1 MKFKDKIGKSAM
13 SLIVLMTLHF
23 SCFSQLNLVTN
34 PGFEIYD
41 TCPFYASNPI
51 LSGGNSICKATP
63 WFQPNLPNETQST
76 FGCGGSSSDFYH
88 NCAGYI
94 PVVWS
99 GFDYQFP
106 HNGEGFCGI
115 NLGGP
120 PPPNE
125 GREYI
130 EIMLAN
136 TLISNKKY
144 CVSWSSNLSSV
155 SKFGSNKAGAYFSKD
170 TVFQIGFD
178 YNRIPVIPQVENMAI
193 IMDTQNWVPFHQ
205 IFTADGG
212 ERFMTVGNFRENSMI
227 ETQILYPNNTWSY
240 YYFDDFGVYELPEIS
255 AGLGGEIDT
264 LGENVSLQASCEGC
278 WNDLVY
284 RWWPSAGL
292 SDTTILN
299 PIATPE
305 VTTTY
310 YFGLID
316 TSETVP
322 CIVDLVDSVTV
333 FVTIPQDTVTP
344 PPTNFS
350 WLVYPSPT
358 NGNVTVQFSALNN
371 DSQLL
376 IIDARGRLVRK
387 IFVPKNTESFPLDI
401 SALASGEYFLQV
413 ENLGLKHRRKIVKF

>member
-1 MKFKDKIGKSAM
+1 M
-13 SLIVLMTLHF
+13 
-23 SCFSQLNLVTN
+23 LNLKNLKQTVLLLILLVVLDFSGFAQPINLVPN

-41 TCPFYASNPI
+41 TCPQDLFNPPY
-51 LSGGNSICKATP
+51 SGIDQICKAVP
-63 WFQPNLPNETQST
+63 WFQPYQPNNNWSS
-76 FGCGGSSSDFYH
+76 GCGGSSSDFFH
-88 NCAGYI
+88 SCSGQI
-94 PVVWS
+94 PYLLNI
-99 GFDYQFP
+99 DYQASNTG
-106 HNGEGFCGI
+106 NGFSGI
-115 NLGGP
+115 VTFDAIDSTNLY
-120 PPPNE
+120 
-125 GREYI
+125 REYF
-130 EIMLAN
+130 EIKLN
-136 TLISNKKY
+136 KSLSNKNY
-144 CVSWSSNLSSV
+144 CTTWFTNLSSN
-155 SKFGSNKAGAYFSKD
+155 SKCGSNRVGAFFSKD
-170 TVFQIGFD
+170 TTFQFGQWQI
-178 YNRIPVIPQVENMAI
+178 IPVFPQIENLEI
-193 IMDTQNWVPFHQ
+193 VNDTLNWIPFHQ
-205 IFTADGG
+205 TFKAEGG
-212 ERFMTVGNFRENSMI
+212 ERYMTIGNFRVSSYV
-227 ETQILYPNNTWSY
+227 ETGQIIDVSNRYTY

-264 LGENVSLQASCEGC
+264 LGENVPLQANCEGC

-344 PPTNFS
+344 PPTSFS

-358 NGNVTVQFSALNN
+358 SGNLTVQFSGLSS

-376 IIDARGRLVRK
+376 VIDARGRLVRK
-387 IFVPKNTESFPLDI
+387 IAVPKNTESLPLDI
-401 SALASGEYFLQV
+401 SALAAGEYFLQV
-413 ENLGLKHRRKIVKF
+413 ENEGLKEKRKIVKF

>member
-1 MKFKDKIGKSAM
+1 MTIG
-13 SLIVLMTLHF
+13 
-23 SCFSQLNLVTN
+23 CFEDITWDDFFCS
-34 PGFEIYD
+34 
-41 TCPFYASNPI
+41 
-51 LSGGNSICKATP
+51 
-63 WFQPNLPNETQST
+63 ETM
-76 FGCGGSSSDFYH
+76 GCG
-88 NCAGYI
+88 
-94 PVVWS
+94 
-99 GFDYQFP
+99 
-106 HNGEGFCGI
+106 
-115 NLGGP
+115 
-120 PPPNE
+120 
-125 GREYI
+125 
-130 EIMLAN
+130 N
-136 TLISNKKY
+136 T
-144 CVSWSSNLSSV
+144 
-155 SKFGSNKAGAYFSKD
+155 
-170 TVFQIGFD
+170 
-178 YNRIPVIPQVENMAI
+178 
-193 IMDTQNWVPFHQ
+193 
-205 IFTADGG
+205 
-212 ERFMTVGNFRENSMI
+212 
-227 ETQILYPNNTWSY
+227 Y

-264 LGENVSLQASCEGC
+264 LGENVGLQANCEGY

-344 PPTNFS
+344 PTTNFS

-358 NGNVTVQFSALNN
+358 SGILTIQFSALEF

-387 IFVPKNTESFPLDI
+387 ITVPKNTESLPLDL
-401 SALASGEYFLQV
+401 SQLAAGEYFLQV
-413 ENLGLKHRRKIVKF
+413 ENEVLKEKQKITKY

>member
-1 MKFKDKIGKSAM
+1 
-13 SLIVLMTLHF
+13 LIK
-23 SCFSQLNLVTN
+23 QPINLVPN
-34 PGFEIYD
+34 PSFEIFD
-41 TCPFYASNPI
+41 NCPIYSESPI
-51 LSGGNSICKATP
+51 YSGAEAICRAVP
-63 WFQPNLPNETQST
+63 WFQPHMPNETPSI
-76 FGCGGSSSDFYH
+76 FGCGGSSSDFFH
-88 NCAGYI
+88 ICVGQI

-106 HNGEGFCGI
+106 
-115 NLGGP
+115 NLGGGFSGIALFDP
-120 PPPNE
+120 YVPNQT
-125 GREYI
+125 REYI
-130 EIMLAN
+130 EVPLKSF
-136 TLISNKKY
+136 LKKKKY
-144 CVSWSSNLSSV
+144 CVLWYANLSGISGIGANRV
-155 SKFGSNKAGAYFSKD
+155 GAYFSKD
-170 TVFQIGFD
+170 SVFQYGHWQQ
-178 YNRIPVIPQVENMAI
+178 IPAIPQIENLAI
-193 IMDTQNWVPFHQ
+193 VTDTQNWVPFHQ
-205 IFTADGG
+205 SFYAQGG
-212 ERFMTVGNFRENSMI
+212 ERFMTISNFREGDLI
-227 ETQILYPNNTWSY
+227 ESIIVDTTLLWPY

-264 LGENVSLQASCEGC
+264 LGENIPLQANCEGC

-284 RWWPSAGL
+284 RWWLSVVL

-344 PPTNFS
+344 PPTSFS

-358 NGNVTVQFSALNN
+358 SGNLTLQFSALNN

-387 IFVPKNTESFPLDI
+387 IFVPKNTESLPLDI
-401 SALASGEYFLQV
+401 SSLAAGEYFLQI
-413 ENLGLKHRRKIVKF
+413 ENLSLKQRCKVVRF

>member
-1 MKFKDKIGKSAM
+1 MINKLVFFVFFLSFYGLCYSQPIN
-13 SLIVLMTLHF
+13 LIPN
-23 SCFSQLNLVTN
+23 S
-34 PGFEIYD
+34 GFETFSD
-41 TCPFYASNPI
+41 CPYFEPSPYY
-51 LSGGNSICKATP
+51 SGANGICLATP
-63 WFQPNLPNETQST
+63 WFQPLNPNSSPSD
-76 FGCGGSSSDFYH
+76 FGCGESSSDFYH
-88 NCAGYI
+88 SCAGRI
-94 PVVWS
+94 PKMMFDE
-99 GFDYQFP
+99 GFQYP
-106 HNGEGFCGI
+106 NSGEGFAGI
-115 NLGGP
+115 GLFHP
-120 PPPNE
+120 SIPVE
-125 GREYI
+125 TRESL
-130 EIMLAN
+130 EVPL
-136 TLISNKKY
+136 TEPLKRKHY
-144 CVSWSSNLSSV
+144 CVSWYSNLAGIS
-155 SKFGSNKAGAYFSKD
+155 GRASNGIGAYFSQD
-170 TVFQIGFD
+170 TVFQTGFWLQ
-178 YNRIPVIPQVENMAI
+178 IPVTPQIENLAI
-193 IMDTQNWVPFHQ
+193 VTDTQNWVPFHQ
-205 IFTADGG
+205 SFLAQGG
-212 ERFMTVGNFRENSMI
+212 ERFMTISNFKDGDLI
-227 ETQILYPNNTWSY
+227 ESIILKPEDGWPY

-264 LGENVSLQASCEGC
+264 LGENIPLQASCEGC

-344 PPTNFS
+344 PPTSFS

-358 NGNVTVQFSALNN
+358 SGNLTVQFSGLSS

-387 IFVPKNTESFPLDI
+387 IAVPKNTESFPLDI
-401 SALASGEYFLQV
+401 AALAAGEYFLQV
-413 ENLGLKHRRKIVKF
+413 ENEGLKEKRKIVKF

>member
-1 MKFKDKIGKSAM
+1 M
-13 SLIVLMTLHF
+13 LIK
-23 SCFSQLNLVTN
+23 
-34 PGFEIYD
+34 GIY
-41 TCPFYASNPI
+41 TA
-51 LSGGNSICKATP
+51 
-63 WFQPNLPNETQST
+63 
-76 FGCGGSSSDFYH
+76 GGS
-88 NCAGYI
+88 
-94 PVVWS
+94 
-99 GFDYQFP
+99 
-106 HNGEGFCGI
+106 E
-115 NLGGP
+115 
-120 PPPNE
+120 
-125 GREYI
+125 
-130 EIMLAN
+130 
-136 TLISNKKY
+136 K
-144 CVSWSSNLSSV
+144 
-155 SKFGSNKAGAYFSKD
+155 
-170 TVFQIGFD
+170 
-178 YNRIPVIPQVENMAI
+178 
-193 IMDTQNWVPFHQ
+193 
-205 IFTADGG
+205 
-212 ERFMTVGNFRENSMI
+212 FMTVGCFDLITWDDFICS
-227 ETQILYPNNTWSY
+227 ETIGCDYAA

-264 LGENVSLQASCEGC
+264 LGENVGLQANCEGC
-278 WNDLVY
+278 WNDLVF

-358 NGNVTVQFSALNN
+358 SGSLTLQFSALTN

-387 IFVPKNTESFPLDI
+387 ISIPKNTESFPLDI
-401 SALASGEYFLQV
+401 SALAAGEYFLQV
-413 ENLGLKHRRKIVKF
+413 ENESLKEKRKIVKF

>member
-1 MKFKDKIGKSAM
+1 MYRNVNILIRTRL
-13 SLIVLMTLHF
+13 LIVLSTLVLLSF
-23 SCFSQLNLVTN
+23 VSNSQINLVPN
-34 PGFEIYD
+34 PSFEYYD
-41 TCPFYASNPI
+41 SCPQPI
-51 LSGGNSICKATP
+51 LPNYEGIGKICRATP
-63 WFQPNLPNETQST
+63 WFSPAQPEPYN
-76 FGCGGSSSDFYH
+76 CGGSSTDFFHECNGSVPKNRLGFQNPKTGSGY
-88 NCAGYI
+88 AGAG
-94 PVVWS
+94 VC
-99 GFDYQFP
+99 F
-106 HNGEGFCGI
+106 H
-115 NLGGP
+115 
-120 PPPNE
+120 PNITG

-130 EIMLAN
+130 EISLN
-136 TLISNKKY
+136 STLKQKKY
-144 CVSWSSNLSSV
+144 CTSFYVVKGIALQSLSTNCLQVRFSVDSILQNNYDRIVLSNGIDCNYIPTDTLNWSLIKGIYLGNGNE
-155 SKFGSNKAGAYFSKD
+155 K
-170 TVFQIGFD
+170 
-178 YNRIPVIPQVENMAI
+178 
-193 IMDTQNWVPFHQ
+193 
-205 IFTADGG
+205 
-212 ERFMTVGNFRENSMI
+212 FMTVGCFDLISLNDVLCLDEGSGAA
-227 ETQILYPNNTWSY
+227 Y

-264 LGENVSLQASCEGC
+264 LGENVGLQANCEGC

-284 RWWPSAGL
+284 RWWPSVGL

-344 PPTNFS
+344 PPTSFS

-358 NGNVTVQFSALNN
+358 SGNLTLQFSALNN

-387 IFVPKNTESFPLDI
+387 IPVPKNTESLPLDI
-401 SALASGEYFLQV
+401 SALAAGEYFLQL
-413 ENLGLKHRRKIVKF
+413 ENSGLKQRRKIVKF

>member
-1 MKFKDKIGKSAM
+1 MRFFLLLAVFVCKGIFAQPVNI
-13 SLIVLMTLHF
+13 IP
-23 SCFSQLNLVTN
+23 N
-34 PGFEIYD
+34 PSFEIYD
-41 TCPFYASNPI
+41 TCPYKEGVPNY
-51 LSGGNSICKATP
+51 SGTDQICFARP
-63 WFQPNLPNETQST
+63 WFQPSFPNPLIES
-76 FGCGGSSSDFYH
+76 GCGGSSDFFHY
-88 NCAGYI
+88 CADAIPGNVAGFQNPNTGLGYA
-94 PVVWS
+94 
-99 GFDYQFP
+99 
-106 HNGEGFCGI
+106 GI
-115 NLGGP
+115 GLYYFQSND
-120 PPPNE
+120 

-130 EIMLAN
+130 EIQLN
-136 TLISNKKY
+136 SKLENRKY
-144 CVSWSSNLSSV
+144 CTSFFVSLADKYNWIATNCIQTR
-155 SKFGSNKAGAYFSKD
+155 FTDD
-170 TVFQIGFD
+170 TVFQLDGWMKLNLNEGINNLNIISDTTDWTLLKGI
-178 YNRIPVIPQVENMAI
+178 YNAK
-193 IMDTQNWVPFHQ
+193 
-205 IFTADGG
+205 GG
-212 ERFMTVGNFRENSMI
+212 ENFMTVGCFDDF
-227 ETQILYPNNTWSY
+227 QIVNDNCINPSNCGYAY

-264 LGENVSLQASCEGC
+264 LGENVGLQANCEGC
-278 WNDLVY
+278 WNDLVF

-344 PPTNFS
+344 PPTSFS

-358 NGNVTVQFSALNN
+358 SGNLTLQFSALNN

-387 IFVPKNTESFPLDI
+387 IVVPKNTESLPLDI
-401 SALASGEYFLQV
+401 SALAAGEYFLQV
-413 ENLGLKHRRKIVKF
+413 ENEGLKEKRKVTKI

>member
-1 MKFKDKIGKSAM
+1 MKRIKYF
-13 SLIVLMTLHF
+13 LILINLNWL
-23 SCFSQLNLVTN
+23 CFAQPINIIPN
-34 PGFEIYD
+34 PSFEIYD
-41 TCPFYASNPI
+41 TCPYKEGLPNYSGTDQICYAI
-51 LSGGNSICKATP
+51 P
-63 WFQPNLPNETQST
+63 WFQPAICTWLYNYCD
-76 FGCGGSSSDFYH
+76 CGSSDFFHYCSDAIPK
-88 NCAGYI
+88 NVAGFQY
-94 PVVWS
+94 PNS
-99 GFDYQFP
+99 GIGYA
-106 HNGEGFCGI
+106 GI
-115 NLGGP
+115 GLYFIQSND
-120 PPPNE
+120 

-130 EIMLAN
+130 EVKLN
-136 TLISNKKY
+136 SKLENKKY
-144 CVSWSSNLSSV
+144 CTSFFVSLADEFNWIATNCIQAR
-155 SKFGSNKAGAYFSKD
+155 FTND
-170 TVFQIGFD
+170 TVTQLNGWMKLNLNDGI
-178 YNRIPVIPQVENMAI
+178 NNLNI
-193 IMDTQNWVPFHQ
+193 ISDTTDWTLVKG
-205 IFTADGG
+205 IYSAKGG
-212 ERFMTVGNFRENSMI
+212 ENFMTVGCFDDF
-227 ETQILYPNNTWSY
+227 QIVNDNCIDPLNCGYAY

-264 LGENVSLQASCEGC
+264 LGENIPLQASCEGC

-333 FVTIPQDTVTP
+333 FVTIPQDTITP
-344 PPTNFS
+344 PPTSFS

-358 NGNVTVQFSALNN
+358 SGNLTLQFSALNN

-387 IFVPKNTESFPLDI
+387 LSIPKNTESLPLDI
-401 SALASGEYFLQV
+401 SALAVGEYFLQL
-413 ENLGLKHRRKIVKF
+413 ENSGLKQRRKIVKF

>member
-1 MKFKDKIGKSAM
+1 MGIQYANKGLGYIG
-13 SLIVLMTLHF
+13 I
-23 SCFSQLNLVTN
+23 
-34 PGFEIYD
+34 
-41 TCPFYASNPI
+41 
-51 LSGGNSICKATP
+51 AT
-63 WFQPNLPNETQST
+63 FLKYYPNL
-76 FGCGGSSSDFYH
+76 Y
-88 NCAGYI
+88 
-94 PVVWS
+94 
-99 GFDYQFP
+99 
-106 HNGEGFCGI
+106 
-115 NLGGP
+115 
-120 PPPNE
+120 
-125 GREYI
+125 REYI
-130 EIMLAN
+130 EVPLN
-136 TLISNKKY
+136 QQLKQNKSY
-144 CVSWSSNLSSV
+144 CVSWYINLSE
-155 SKFGSNKAGAYFSKD
+155 KACLASNKIGAYFSND
-170 TVFQIGFD
+170 TIFQSNQYEYINLQPQVFD
-178 YNRIPVIPQVENMAI
+178 NRIILDSNNWIHFKQKFKSNGSEKFMTIGNFSEANKINFIEDVENGCG
-193 IMDTQNWVPFHQ
+193 V
-205 IFTADGG
+205 
-212 ERFMTVGNFRENSMI
+212 
-227 ETQILYPNNTWSY
+227 SY

-264 LGENVSLQASCEGC
+264 LGENVLLQANCEGC

-344 PPTNFS
+344 PPTSFS

-358 NGNVTVQFSALNN
+358 NGNLTLQFSALEF

-387 IFVPKNTESFPLDI
+387 IAVPKNTESLPLDI
-401 SALASGEYFLQV
+401 SALAAGEYFLQV
-413 ENLGLKHRRKIVKF
+413 ENEGLKEKRKIVKF